1 MDASPTMSP
10 APNEEP
16 VNILLVDD
24 QPAKLLAYEAILGD
38 LGETLVKANSAREAL
53 EFLLR
58 NDVAVVLI
66 DVHMPELDG
75 FELAAMIRE
84 HPRYQRIAIVFVSA
98 VHMTDLDRL
107 RGYRNGAVDY
117 VSVPIVPEILRA
129 KVTVFVDLH
138 RKSRQLEALN
148 RELESRVEE
157 RTAELRASASELR
170 VSEERLNLALDSAG
184 AAAWDWDAIEDRLD
198 WMPRF
203 RELHGFTAD
212 DPPQL
217 GTVLARVTDDDR
229 DRLTA
234 RVQRMLS
241 TPGDDEWNEEFRI
254 NHPSRGVRDISGL
267 GRAFRDGFGRVV
279 RMTGIDLDVT
289 ERVETERAL
298 KEADRRKDEFLA
310 TLSHELRNPLA
321 PILNAVQLLGIGGV
335 GEDDRARMHAII
347 HRQVLHMVRLVDD
360 LLDVSRITSGKIAL
374 QRERLSVDT
383 VIARALETCAPLVDG
398 RGLRVVVHTPDA
410 PLEVDGDATRL
421 VQVVANLLNNAAK
434 FSEPGNA
441 IEVSARREGNEA
453 VLAIKDSGIGI
464 DETMLPRVFELFTQ
478 MPVSGQRVGGGLGIG
493 LAIVR
498 QLVQMHGGSVTAF
511 SRGRGHGSEFVVRL
525 PLPSHAREAEP
536 EPERPPQPNGQP
548 RRIVVADDNEDVLEM
563 LSWVLSNQGHEVRIA
578 RDGVEA
584 VAAAEAMRPHVVILD
599 IGMPNL
605 DGYGAAKRIREQ
617 PWGATIKLI
626 AQTGWGQPDDKRRA
640 SEAGFDLHLTK
651 PIDMQRLA
659 EALADL
665 DGR

>member
-1 MDASPTMSP
+1 MGTAV
-10 APNEEP
+10 NEDP

-38 LGETLVKANSAREAL
+38 LGENLIKANSAREAL

-75 FELAAMIRE
+75 FELAEMIRE
-84 HPRYQRIAIVFVSA
+84 HPRYQRLALVFVSA

-107 RGYRNGAVDY
+107 RGYRSGAVDY

-129 KVTVFVDLH
+129 KVGVFIDLH
-138 RKSRQLEALN
+138 RKTRQLETLN
-148 RELESRVEE
+148 RELESRVEA
-157 RTAELRASASELR
+157 RMADLRASAEELR
-170 VSEERLNLALDSAG
+170 VSEQRLNLALDSAG
-184 AAAWDWDAIEDRLD
+184 AAAWDWDAVADRLD

-203 RELHGFTAD
+203 RELHGFEAD
-212 DPPQL
+212 DPPRLQ
-217 GTVLARVTDDDR
+217 TVLDRCHDTDR
-229 DRLTA
+229 ERLTA
-234 RVQRMLS
+234 RVKRMLS

-254 NHPSRGVRDISGL
+254 VHPTRGVRDISGL
-267 GRAFRDGFGRVV
+267 GRASRDELGQVV

-289 ERVETERAL
+289 ERVEAERAL

-335 GEDDRARMHAII
+335 TEEDRGRMHAII

-374 QRERLSVDT
+374 QRETLGIET
-383 VIARALETCAPLVDG
+383 VIARALETCAPLIES
-398 RGLRVVVHTPDA
+398 RSLRVVVNAA
-410 PLEVDGDATRL
+410 PERLEVDGDATRL
-421 VQVVANLLNNAAK
+421 VQVAANLLNNAAK
-434 FSEPGNA
+434 FSEPGA
-441 IEVSARREGNEA
+441 SIEINARRDGSDA
-453 VLAIKDSGIGI
+453 ILSIKDSGIGI
-464 DETMLPRVFELFTQ
+464 DEGLLPRVFELFTQ
-478 MPVSGQRVGGGLGIG
+478 LPVSGQRIGGGLGIG

-498 QLVQMHGGSVTAF
+498 QLVLMHGGTVTAY
-511 SRGRGHGSEFVVRL
+511 SKGRGHGSEFIVRL
-525 PLPSHAREAEP
+525 PLSASGAAAHAEP
-536 EPERPPQPNGQP
+536 EAHRKADPAP

-563 LSWVLSNQGHEVRIA
+563 LSWVLSNQGHEVRVA
-578 RDGVEA
+578 RDGLEA
-584 VAAAEAMRPHVVILD
+584 VEVAEAMRPHVIILD

-605 DGYGAAKRIREQ
+605 DGYGAARRIREQ
-617 PWGATIKLI
+617 PWGAGIKLI

-665 DGR
+665 EP